1 MRMNTHIA
9 AVAGLSLLGL
19 AGAFAP
25 AQAEDLAAEW
35 ATIKTPAMPPL
46 QKVSADPKTTAL
58 LVMDFMKASCTEQA
72 RPRCVASVAP
82 VKKLLA
88 EARAKGMTV
97 IYTVTGNDPVMS
109 GFLPELAAQ
118 SGEPIFAARADKFL
132 NPDLDKTLKEKGIKT
147 VIPVGTA
154 ANGAVL
160 YTATGA
166 AYRNYDVL
174 LPIDGMSGS
183 SAFSEQITAWQL
195 VNGPGLAERV
205 KLTKI
210 DMISF

>member
-1 MRMNTHIA
+1 MHLMKTIVA
-9 AVAGLSLLGL
+9 AALFSVA
-19 AGAFAP
+19 AGAAP
-25 AQAEDLAAEW
+25 AADLSAEW
-35 ATIKTPAMPPL
+35 ATIKAPDMPAL
-46 QKVSADPKTTAL
+46 QKVTADPKTTAL
-58 LVMDFMKASCTEQA
+58 LVMDFMKTSCTEQA
-72 RPRCVASVAP
+72 RPRCVATIAP
-82 VKKLLA
+82 VKKLLD
-88 EARAKGMTV
+88 EARAKGVTI
-97 IYTVTGNDPVMS
+97 IYTVAGNDATMAN
-109 GFLPELAAQ
+109 FLPELAAKP
-118 SGEPIFAARADKFL
+118 GEPIFAARADKFL

-160 YTATGA
+160 YTASGA

-174 LPIDGMSGS
+174 VPIDGMSGS

-205 KLTKI
+205 KLTKT

>member
-1 MRMNTHIA
+1 
-9 AVAGLSLLGL
+9 V
-19 AGAFAP
+19 
-25 AQAEDLAAEW
+25 
-35 ATIKTPAMPPL
+35 

-58 LVMDFMKASCTEQA
+58 IVMDFMKSSCTEQA

-82 VKKLLA
+82 VKKLLD
-88 EARAKGMTV
+88 EARAKGVTV

-109 GFLPELAAQ
+109 GFLPELAAK
-118 SGEPIFAARADKFL
+118 GDEPIFAAKADKFL
-132 NPDLDKTLKEKGIKT
+132 NPGLDKALKDKNIKT

-160 YTATGA
+160 YTASGA

-174 LPIDGMSGS
+174 VPIDGMSGA
-183 SAFSEQITAWQL
+183 SAFSEQVTAWQL
-195 VNGPGLAERV
+195 VNGPQLADRV
-205 KLTKI
+205 KLTKT

>member
-1 MRMNTHIA
+1 MNIMKTIVA
-9 AVAGLSLLGL
+9 AALFSVAGL
-19 AGAFAP
+19 A
-25 AQAEDLAAEW
+25 AQAADLASEW
-35 ATIKTPAMPPL
+35 ATIKAPEMPAL
-46 QKVSADPKTTAL
+46 QKVTADPKTTAL
-58 LVMDFMKASCTEQA
+58 LVMDFMKSSCTEQG

-82 VKKLLA
+82 VKKLLD
-88 EARAKGMTV
+88 EARAKGVTI
-97 IYTVTGNDPVMS
+97 IYTVTGNEATMAN
-109 GFLPELAAQ
+109 FLPELAAKP
-118 SGEPIFAARADKFL
+118 GEPILPARADKVL

-174 LPIDGMSGS
+174 VPIDGMSGS
-183 SAFSEQITAWQL
+183 SPFSEQITVWQL
-195 VNGPGLAERV
+195 VNGPQLADRV
-205 KLTKI
+205 KLTKT

>member
-1 MRMNTHIA
+1 MKIMKTLVA
-9 AVAGLSLLGL
+9 AALFSVAGV
-19 AGAFAP
+19 A
-25 AQAEDLAAEW
+25 AQADIASDW
-35 ATIKTPAMPPL
+35 ATIKAPPMPPVESV
-46 QKVSADPKTTAL
+46 KADPKTTAL
-58 LVMDFMKASCTEQA
+58 LVMDFMKSSCTEQA
-72 RPRCVASVAP
+72 RPRCAASVAP
-82 VKKLLA
+82 VKKLLE
-88 EARAKGMTV
+88 EARAKGVTI
-97 IYTVTGNDPVMS
+97 IYTVTGNEATMAN
-109 GFLPELAAQ
+109 FLPELAAKP
-118 SGEPIFAARADKFL
+118 GEPIIAARADKFL

-183 SAFSEQITAWQL
+183 SPFSEQITVWQL
-195 VNGPGLAERV
+195 VNGPQLADRV
-205 KLTKI
+205 KLTKT

>member
-1 MRMNTHIA
+1 MNVMKTIVA
-9 AVAGLSLLGL
+9 AALFSVAGV
-19 AGAFAP
+19 A
-25 AQAEDLAAEW
+25 AQAADLASEW
-35 ATIKTPAMPPL
+35 ATIKAPEMPAL
-46 QKVSADPKTTAL
+46 QKVTADPKTTAL
-58 LVMDFMKASCTEQA
+58 LVMDFMKSSCTEQA
-72 RPRCVASVAP
+72 RPRCAASVAP
-82 VKKLLA
+82 VKKLLE
-88 EARAKGMTV
+88 EARAKGVTI
-97 IYTVTGNDPVMS
+97 IYTVTGNEATMAN
-109 GFLPELAAQ
+109 FLPELAAKP
-118 SGEPIFAARADKFL
+118 GEPIIAARADKFL

-183 SAFSEQITAWQL
+183 SPFSEQITVWQL
-195 VNGPGLAERV
+195 VNGPQLADRV
-205 KLTKI
+205 KLTKT